1 MICLRD
7 NNEIIT
13 MYPICESEVC
23 DMDVVV
29 DLTPIVEN
37 TYTNK
42 LVKRSESQ
50 VEKFIKKFGYR

>member
-1 MICLRD
+1 
-7 NNEIIT
+7 

>member
-1 MICLRD
+1 
-7 NNEIIT
+7 

-23 DMDVVV
+23 DMAVVV

-50 VEKFIKKFGYR
+50 VEKFNERYSKN